1 MGSQEVEAKMDVV
14 FSALS
19 DGNRRRIIEILHGKD
34 STVMELAESF
44 STSFQA
50 VSKHIQILEEAG
62 IVTKKRRGKYK
73 VCSLNAQSMKETLN
87 WIAYFS
93 WFWNKSFDRLDAL
106 IKQKETNG

>member
-1 MGSQEVEAKMDVV
+1 MESQEVETKMNAV

-19 DGNRRRIIEILHGKD
+19 DGNRRKIIEILHGND

-50 VSKHIQILEEAG
+50 VSKHIQILEDAG
-62 IVTKKRRGKYK
+62 IVTKKRQGKYK
-73 VCSLNAQSMKETLN
+73 VCSLNAESMKETLK

-93 WFWNKSFDRLDAL
+93 WFWNESFDRLDEL
-106 IKQKETNG
+106 IEQEKTNE